1 MYFIHL
7 SCFVHSLD
15 SSACLCNNIL
25 PDMCN
30 YILKPPKAN
39 DQNFINIKGFIY
51 SGSFATGLT
60 SQFYKALNQEENIA
74 LRKQFKS
81 SNLRTFIQ
89 TLLVTNFPLKNGL
102 DYKAKQKK
110 RFYN

>member
-1 MYFIHL
+1 
-7 SCFVHSLD
+7 
-15 SSACLCNNIL
+15 
-25 PDMCN
+25 MCN

-39 DQNFINIKGFIY
+39 DQNFINIKDFIY
-51 SGSFATGLT
+51 SGSFAAGLT

-74 LRKQFKS
+74 PRKQFKS

-89 TLLVTNFPLKNGL
+89 TLLVINFPLKNGL